1 MLEDEAEVKAQGAEC
16 GFSTPKV
23 IFVLDGMM
31 AVRFYDLFL

>member
-23 IFVLDGMM
+23 IFVLDGS
-31 AVRFYDLFL
+31 AFP